1 MIGKKIYRKANVLGH
16 KLQRKAHNLGQKVSG
31 GLLKADN
38 VLKNVDVGLRK
49 AENTL
54 KNRIVPASMFG
65 PAGSSEIAVG
75 ALGAIKGLRS
85 GVHKGQRVSSEAQN
99 KLKDIEK
106 INVRK
111 TLEDLADNGNHQS
124 NFA

>member
-1 MIGKKIYRKANVLGH
+1 MIGHKLLRRANVLGH
-16 KLQRKAHNLGQKVSG
+16 KLQRKAHNIGQKVSG

-38 VLKNVDVGLRK
+38 VLRNVDVGLRK

-65 PAGSSEIAVG
+65 PAGSSEVAIG

-85 GVHKGQRVSSEAQN
+85 GVHKGQHASSQAQN

-111 TLEDLADNGNHQS
+111 TLEELADNENPQS